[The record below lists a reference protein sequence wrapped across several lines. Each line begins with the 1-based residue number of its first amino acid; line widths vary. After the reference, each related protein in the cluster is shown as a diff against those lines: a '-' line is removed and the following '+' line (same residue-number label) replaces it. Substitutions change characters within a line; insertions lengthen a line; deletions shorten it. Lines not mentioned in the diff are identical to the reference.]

1 MTAEPDAIRRLT
13 QPGPAAPER
22 IASAVGALQCL
33 DFTLQPDLTL
43 NAAIA
48 GPLLEAGLTAAQVE
62 LSGGAFGPFTYV
74 MPAGAQDEVHAAWYS
89 APVSPAG
96 TTRLEAGNVTF
107 GRREG
112 APFIHCHAFWIEP
125 DGTRHGG
132 HVMPHEAVVA
142 APIAAR
148 AFGTADVATTADF
161 DPETNFTL
169 FTPHQVR
176 AASGGPRIAF
186 ARVRPNTEISAAL
199 EDICRRH
206 GFAAGRVRGSVGSLV
221 GARFSDR
228 EPVEDY
234 ATEVFVCDGVIAPD
248 AAGTL
253 KARLDIAMVGMSG
266 VLAEGRLV
274 HGANGVCITFELAV
288 EETTPEVA

>member
-1 MTAEPDAIRRLT
+1 MDAQQDAIRRLT

-22 IASAVGALQCL
+22 IASAVGALRRL
-33 DFTLQPDLTL
+33 DFTLEPGLTI

-48 GPLLEAGLTAAQVE
+48 GPLLKAGITAAQVE

-74 MPAGAQDEVHAAWYS
+74 MPAGTQDAVHAAWYS
-89 APVSPAG
+89 APVSPRG
-96 TTRLEAGNVTF
+96 LTRLEAGNVTF

-112 APFIHCHAFWIEP
+112 SPFIHCHAFWIEP

-142 APIAAR
+142 EPIAAR
-148 AFGTADVATTADF
+148 AFGTADVETTADF

-176 AASGGPRIAF
+176 AAQGGPRIAF
-186 ARVRPNTEISAAL
+186 ARVRPNTEISGAVEEL
-199 EDICRRH
+199 CRRH

-228 EPVEDY
+228 GPLNDY
-234 ATEVFVCDGVIAPD
+234 ATEVFVRDGVIAPD
-248 AAGTL
+248 AAGAL

-266 VLAEGRLV
+266 VLAEGRLE

-288 EETTPEVA
+288 EEVAPGAV